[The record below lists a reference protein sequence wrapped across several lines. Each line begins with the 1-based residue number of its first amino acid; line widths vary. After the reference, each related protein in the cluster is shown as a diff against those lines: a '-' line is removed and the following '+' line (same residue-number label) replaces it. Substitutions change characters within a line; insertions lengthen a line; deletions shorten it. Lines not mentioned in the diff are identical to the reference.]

1 MSMNN
6 LTIDGEFRYIIQ
18 WFNEWSELQRD
29 DFIPIMV
36 DYLTD
41 TDNASSTVP
50 NATATINMN
59 GLETHMERSL
69 NLNDKPMSLFQC
81 RVKLFSQWN
90 RRWPIEFKEKLQQKI
105 SEIDNSVGERIK
117 EEITKRHNGCGS
129 LTNGYAGSNDDADD
143 VHNYEIHNEMML
155 TKDHYHSHAVH
166 AVSQSNQN
174 ESHFKE
180 DQQLQQQQ
188 DVIVVTNSVTLN
200 DPMREVLSN
209 ETSVDDIE
217 PNDQQTQPQQ
227 QVNINRA
234 AVDGVGDNDNV
245 AHDKNLNEDSN
256 NSHAREPV
264 EQVVQMRNLQ
274 INEDGHED
282 VTASVQQQQSP
293 HTTVVATVPVTVTV
307 NPVVV
312 VAAQSMTTNAE
323 VPLVA

>member
-1 MSMNN
+1 MNN

-41 TDNASSTVP
+41 TDHASTAS
-50 NATATINMN
+50 NATAATINMN
-59 GLETHMERSL
+59 GLENHMERSL
-69 NLNDKPMSLFQC
+69 NISDKPMSLFQC
-81 RVKLFSQWN
+81 RVKLFCQWN
-90 RRWPIEFKEKLQQKI
+90 RRWPTEFKEKLQQKI
-105 SEIDNSVGERIK
+105 SEIDNKVGERIK
-117 EEITKRHNGCGS
+117 EEVTKKHNGCGS
-129 LTNGYAGSNDDADD
+129 LTNGYATESNDADD
-143 VHNYEIHNEMML
+143 IHNYDTMVKEHH
-155 TKDHYHSHAVH
+155 TPH
-166 AVSQSNQN
+166 VSQSNQN
-174 ESHFKE
+174 DSHLKE
-180 DQQLQQQQ
+180 DHQMQQQQ

-217 PNDQQTQPQQ
+217 PNDQQ
-227 QVNINRA
+227 VNINRA
-234 AVDGVGDNDNV
+234 AGVEDNNDNV
-245 AHDKNLNEDSN
+245 AHDNNLNEDSN

-274 INEDGHED
+274 ISEDGHED
-282 VTASVQQQQSP
+282 VTASASASVQQQQQPSP
-293 HTTVVATVPVTVTV
+293 HTTVASVPVTVTV

-312 VAAQSMTTNAE
+312 AAQSMATNAE